1 LILPTIAIIG
11 RPNVGKST
19 LVNRLCQSND
29 AIVFDK
35 PGVTRD
41 RTYQN
46 ASWGGKEFQIVDTG
60 GLVFDDDSE
69 FLPEIRTQVF
79 LALEEASL
87 ALLVVDGNQ
96 GVTDGDLS
104 IAKWLRNSSCKT
116 IVAVNKC
123 ESTTLGISLASEFW
137 KLGLGEPYPV
147 SAIHGSGTGDLLDLV
162 IGELPE
168 NNIQDEEEKIMM
180 SIIGRPNVGK
190 STLVNRLCQSNDAIV
205 FDKPGVTRDRTYQN
219 ASWGGKEFQIVD
231 TGGLVFD
238 DDSEFLPEIR
248 TQVFLALE
256 EASLALLVVDG
267 NQGVTDG
274 DLSIAKWLRNSSC
287 KTIVAVNKCE
297 STTLGISLASEFWKL
312 GLGEPNPVSAIHG
325 SGTGD
330 LLDLVIGELPENNI
344 HDDEE
349 KIMMSIIGR
358 PNVGKSSLLNSISGE
373 KRAIVSDISGTTTD
387 SIDTL
392 IKKGDN
398 QWKIVDTAG
407 IRRKKNVKY
416 GTEFFGINRAFKSI
430 DRSDVCVLV
439 IDAVDGVTDQDQKLA
454 GRIEE
459 QGRACIIVVNKWD
472 LVEKNSST
480 IYQVEKE
487 LRSKLYFLHWS
498 KMIFISALTG
508 QRVDNIF
515 EHALNAVNQH
525 RRRVTTSVVNEVL
538 KESISWKSPPT
549 KRSGKQG
556 RLYYGTQVKNKP
568 PTFTLFVND
577 PKLFGITYR
586 RYIEKQIRVNLGF
599 EGTPLILLWRGK
611 QQRALNKEVER
622 ENIELIQ
629 KD

>member
-1 LILPTIAIIG
+1 MTLPSIAIIG

-41 RTYQN
+41 RTYQK

-69 FLPEIRTQVF
+69 FLPEIRSQVY
-79 LALEEASL
+79 LALEEASI
-87 ALLVVDGNQ
+87 ALFVVDGNQ

-104 IAKWLRNSSCKT
+104 IAKWLRNSNCKT

-123 ESTTLGISLASEFW
+123 ESITLGISLASEFW

-147 SAIHGSGTGDLLDLV
+147 SAIHGSGTGDLLDFV
-162 IGELPE
+162 INSLPE
-168 NNIQDEEEKIMM
+168 NYKVEDEE
-180 SIIGRPNVGK
+180 
-190 STLVNRLCQSNDAIV
+190 D
-205 FDKPGVTRDRTYQN
+205 
-219 ASWGGKEFQIVD
+219 
-231 TGGLVFD
+231 
-238 DDSEFLPEIR
+238 
-248 TQVFLALE
+248 
-256 EASLALLVVDG
+256 
-267 NQGVTDG
+267 
-274 DLSIAKWLRNSSC
+274 
-287 KTIVAVNKCE
+287 
-297 STTLGISLASEFWKL
+297 
-312 GLGEPNPVSAIHG
+312 
-325 SGTGD
+325 
-330 LLDLVIGELPENNI
+330 
-344 HDDEE
+344 

-358 PNVGKSSLLNSISGE
+358 PNVGKSSLLNSICGE

-392 IKKGDN
+392 IEKN
-398 QWKIVDTAG
+398 SHQWKIVDTAG

-430 DRSDVCVLV
+430 DRSDVCLLV
-439 IDAVDGVTDQDQKLA
+439 IDAIDGVTDQDQKLA

-459 QGRACIIVVNKWD
+459 QGRACVIVVNKWD
-472 LVEKNSST
+472 LIEKNSAT

-487 LRSKLYFLHWS
+487 LRSKLYFLHWA

-508 QRVDNIF
+508 QRVEKIF
-515 EHALNAVNQH
+515 ENAHSAVTQH
-525 RRRVTTSVVNEVL
+525 RKRVTTSVVNEVL
-538 KESISWKSPPT
+538 KEALGWKSPPT

-556 RLYYGTQVKNKP
+556 RLYYGTQVKNQP

-586 RYIEKQIRVNLGF
+586 RYIEKQIRLNLGF
-599 EGTPLILLWRGK
+599 EGSPIILLWRGK
-611 QQRALNKEVER
+611 QQRDLEKQIAKK
-622 ENIELIQ
+622 NIDLIQ